1 MGTTYL
7 LVAEFEKKLKEM
19 ENINYELLCST
30 IMQANR
36 KKQPL
41 YWCLFTWHQ

>member
-19 ENINYELLCST
+19 ENINYELLLCST

-41 YWCLFTWHQ
+41 Y